1 MSKKQLLTNA
11 NIENDIADAIKYPPE
26 ESESSYRKAFI
37 PVIIVI
43 AVYVAMAFIYPPS
56 AFWMLLAA
64 VLILI
69 GGIIFNNVRKQNRIK
84 NVSINDYDVTQ
95 EVVYSVDENQFEV
108 RDGKYSTRTVH
119 NYIIRFES
127 GRLWNIPPRL
137 YRWSER
143 LWMTNVE
150 IHGKTH
156 RGDTLLVVSKKNTD
170 KIVVAYNTE
179 LFEYERPIV

>member
-1 MSKKQLLTNA
+1 MLTNTE
-11 NIENDIADAIKYPPE
+11 IEQYIVDAIKYPPE

-43 AVYVAMAFIYPPS
+43 VAYVAVGLIYPPS
-56 AFWMLLAA
+56 VFWMLLAA

-69 GGIIFNNVRKQNRIK
+69 GGCIFSIIRSRNRIK

-95 EVVYSVDENQFEV
+95 EVVYSVDENQFQV
-108 RDGKYSTRTVH
+108 QSGKYSTRTVR

-127 GRLWNIPPRL
+127 GRLWYIPQRL

-143 LWMTNVE
+143 LWMTDVE
-150 IHGKTH
+150 VHGKTR
-156 RGDTLLVVSKKNTD
+156 RGDTLLVVAKKDTG
-170 KIVVAYNTE
+170 KIIVAYNTE
-179 LFEYERPIV
+179 WFEYKN